1 MIKMIKMIKNKLQIE
16 DFMSIKLTDSEIV
29 NISEHFSQYH
39 NTNVDKSLLVVYS
52 KILIKFKDYDSLEEF
67 LDEDIYENVHC
78 SNYDDEK
85 CEIYLYADS
94 SECYENIIDI
104 IYDRDYDVD
113 IYQFKVENNQTDFFE
128 YLDYI
133 EENEYVHPLENFD
146 LN

>member
-1 MIKMIKMIKNKLQIE
+1 MKKSKLQIE
-16 DFMSIKLTDSEIV
+16 DFMSIKLTDSDVE

-67 LDEDIYENVHC
+67 FNEDLYVNAHC
-78 SNYDDEK
+78 SDFDEER
-85 CEIYLYADS
+85 CELYVYAE
-94 SECYENIIDI
+94 SELCFSDMCDIALEN
-104 IYDRDYDVD
+104 DYDVD

-128 YLDYI
+128 YLDYF
-133 EENEYVHPLENFD
+133 EESEKVNPLENFD